1 MSTLKDKQLTAYERL
16 QEARLE
22 KNVSMTELALCCDVT
37 VQALY
42 AIRHK
47 RPSAR
52 LSAKIVYQLDNL
64 TLKDL
69 RMAPIKQ
76 S

>member
-1 MSTLKDKQLTAYERL
+1 MSKTKELTVYERL
-16 QEARLE
+16 NEARRE

-42 AIRHK
+42 SIRHK
-47 RPSAR
+47 RPSAN

-64 TLKDL
+64 TLRDL
-69 RMAPIKQ
+69 RLAPIHNK
-76 S
+76 